1 MDRLSRWTIP
11 YASDYTGVAASLY
24 DLDGMTVFCDG
35 GCCTDHYVL
44 NDEPRW
50 RRRQGLCFSTHLR
63 STEAVLGCDSSL
75 IEQVCDLAAGIER
88 PLPLIAVLGTPVP
101 GILGTDMTGIATE
114 IEAQLGIA
122 TLGFATSGFRSYDWG
137 VVTAMK
143 ALVTRFAC
151 DNVAPGVD
159 RPLRVNI
166 LGATPLDLGDVGNDA
181 YIAEVFAEAGW
192 EVGLQLP
199 VGATVEDLRVTRAAH
214 LNLAVTAAGLQVA
227 RWLEQRWGMPWVA
240 GCPAGAP
247 DGPLNRELLAT
258 CTAVAQGEKPSQWW
272 RTVEAP
278 AEGRPMLVIA
288 DQVVGESVRACLQQA
303 DPAQPVAVASP
314 FGWDARHAGAWD
326 RAVPSERG
334 LLGCVK
340 DLNPQAIVADPTLE
354 FLALGRSDCAFAP
367 LVHGA
372 VSGKLCWDE
381 GARLRELG

>member
-24 DLDGMTVFCDG
+24 DLNGMTVFCDG

-63 STEAVLGCDSSL
+63 STEAVLGCDSTL

-114 IEAQLGIA
+114 IESQLGIP
-122 TLGFATSGFRSYDWG
+122 TLGFATSGFRTYDWG
-137 VVTAMK
+137 VTTAMK
-143 ALVTRFAC
+143 ALVERFAR
-151 DNVAPGVD
+151 DDVMPGVNS
-159 RPLRVNI
+159 PLRVNI
-166 LGATPLDLGDVGNDA
+166 LGATPLDLGDVGNDT
-181 YIAEVFAEAGW
+181 YIAEVLAKAGW

-199 VGATVEDLRVTRAAH
+199 MGATVEDLQVTRAAH

-247 DGPLNRELLAT
+247 DGPLNRELLTT

-272 RTVEAP
+272 HTAKVPSE
-278 AEGRPMLVIA
+278 ERPVLVIA
-288 DQVVGESVRACLQQA
+288 DQVVGESVRASLQQA

-326 RAVPSERG
+326 RAVPSEQG
-334 LLGCVK
+334 LLGCVAAL
-340 DLNPQAIVADPTLE
+340 DPRAIVADPTLE
-354 FLALGRSDCAFAP
+354 FLALGCSDCAFAP
-367 LVHGA
+367 LVHSA
-372 VSGKLCWDE
+372 VSGKLYWDE
-381 GARLRELG
+381 GTRLSELG